1 VQPISRLEAAPD
13 NKMKNSGLP
22 GSPFIGC
29 RLGRVFFLGACFE
42 MSSHIFFGESTPAKL
57 AFSLENIVFHSA
69 SSDWKSNGIT
79 LNRLGEESKSIEKK
93 QEFI

>member
-1 VQPISRLEAAPD
+1 
-13 NKMKNSGLP
+13 
-22 GSPFIGC
+22 
-29 RLGRVFFLGACFE
+29 